1 MNRNIFPLEGKVV
14 LVSGASKGIGHAIA
28 ETLGEQGAYVIA
40 HYSSDKDGA
49 IDATKSIPDT
59 KKKLIQADMS
69 AREGFKKLWDEAVSW
84 QGKVD
89 VVVANA
95 AIMPEAS
102 ILDSDE
108 IWSKAW
114 DSAFEVNV
122 RSTAFLIREAVKH
135 FLENS
140 GGVIIGLSSWA
151 AQRGSGNPNLSGYA
165 ASKAPI
171 NPFLKTIA
179 KTYAK
184 EGVYAYLIAP
194 GIVRTAMSE
203 NSAKSLGGEEKIT
216 AGLAMGEW
224 VPPQEIANLV
234 AFLATGEQHHLTG
247 ATFDI
252 NGASYIR

>member
-1 MNRNIFPLEGKVV
+1 MSQSETPLNGRVV
-14 LVSGASKGIGHAIA
+14 LVTGASKGIGHAIA
-28 ETLGEQGAYVIA
+28 KTLGEQGAHVIA
-40 HYSSDKDGA
+40 HYGTDRNGA
-49 IDATKSIPDT
+49 IDATNSIPENR
-59 KKKLIQADMS
+59 KLLISADLS
-69 AREGFKKLWDEAVSW
+69 KRDGYLDLWQEAINW
-84 QGKVD
+84 QGRVD
-89 VVVANA
+89 VLIANA

-102 ILDSDE
+102 LLDSDE
-108 IWSKAW
+108 IWTDAW

-122 RSTAFLIREAVKH
+122 RSTAFLIRESVKH
-135 FLENS
+135 FLSNK
-140 GGVIIGLSSWA
+140 GGVIVGLTSWA

-184 EGVYAYLIAP
+184 DGVYTYLIAP

-203 NSAKSLGGEEKIT
+203 ASAKSLGGEEKIT
-216 AGLAMGEW
+216 STLAMGEW

-234 AFLATGEQHHLTG
+234 AFLSTGEQRHLTG
-247 ATFDI
+247 STFDI

>member
-1 MNRNIFPLEGKVV
+1 MSQNNFPLNGRVI
-14 LVSGASKGIGHAIA
+14 LVTGASKGIGFAIA
-28 ETLGEQGAYVIA
+28 KVLGEQGADVIA
-40 HYSSDKDGA
+40 HYGQDEAGA
-49 IDATKSIPDT
+49 IEATKLIPESN
-59 KKKLIQADMS
+59 KLLVQADLS
-69 AREGFKKLWDEAVSW
+69 DRKGYFKLWSEAVRW
-84 QGKVD
+84 RGKID

-102 ILDSDE
+102 ILDNDE
-108 IWSKAW
+108 VWAEAW

-122 RSTAFLIREAVKH
+122 RSTAFLIREAVIH
-135 FLENS
+135 FLDHT

-184 EGVYAYLIAP
+184 DGIYSYLIAP

-216 AGLAMGEW
+216 ATLAMGEW
-224 VPPQEIANLV
+224 VPPEEIANLV
-234 AFLATGEQHHLTG
+234 AFLATGTQHHLTG
-247 ATFDI
+247 STFDI